1 MLVSHYRTKCS
12 DVVKP
17 APAVDVS
24 LHHHMWR
31 MYSVAERVNACPR
44 SNPAKRIAAVS
55 FPTLPAIPIAAISL
69 WNGED
74 AVEIATFDADR
85 FKREIFQ
92 GRLLPAVKR
101 HVNFVERFI
110 ELLFRSCSTPADKSI
125 EIHRDHD
132 LKSVEEEFVYCGRH
146 DETNY

>member
-1 MLVSHYRTKCS
+1 M
-12 DVVKP
+12 VKP
-17 APAVDVS
+17 ASAVEVS

-44 SNPAKRIAAVS
+44 SNPAKRIAAPS
-55 FPTLPAIPIAAISL
+55 CPTLPAIPITAISL

-85 FKREIFQ
+85 LKREIFQ
-92 GRLLPAVKR
+92 GRLLHAVKR
-101 HVNFVERFI
+101 HVNFVECFI

-132 LKSVEEEFVYCGRH
+132 LKSVEEEFVDCGRH

>member
-1 MLVSHYRTKCS
+1 MVA
-12 DVVKP
+12 
-17 APAVDVS
+17 APS
-24 LHHHMWR
+24 
-31 MYSVAERVNACPR
+31 C
-44 SNPAKRIAAVS
+44 
-55 FPTLPAIPIAAISL
+55 PTLPASPITAWSL

-74 AVEIATFDADR
+74 AVEIATFDAHR

-92 GRLLPAVKR
+92 GRFIHAVLR
-101 HVNFVERFI
+101 DVNVVECFI

>member
-1 MLVSHYRTKCS
+1 M
-12 DVVKP
+12 
-17 APAVDVS
+17 
-24 LHHHMWR
+24 
-31 MYSVAERVNACPR
+31 
-44 SNPAKRIAAVS
+44 
-55 FPTLPAIPIAAISL
+55 SL

-74 AVEIATFDADR
+74 AVEIATFDAHR

-92 GRLLPAVKR
+92 GRLLDAVKR
-101 HVNFVERFI
+101 HVKFVECFI

-132 LKSVEEEFVYCGRH
+132 LMSVEEEFVDCDRH